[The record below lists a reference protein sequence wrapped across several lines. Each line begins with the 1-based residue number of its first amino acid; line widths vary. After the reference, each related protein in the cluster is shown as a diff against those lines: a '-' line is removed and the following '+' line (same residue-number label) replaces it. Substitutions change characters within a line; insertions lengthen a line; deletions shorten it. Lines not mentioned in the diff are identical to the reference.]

1 MKGDD
6 IELFLLKHSMSLGNT
21 ITFIKKHILAV
32 TPRGSS
38 ETTGLVVKV
47 SSEGRTAFLKIK
59 KAWIL
64 TFNGKG

>member
-47 SSEGRTAFLKIK
+47 SSEGRTDSLFENKESLDSY
-59 KAWIL
+59 L
-64 TFNGKG
+64 